1 MCRRAGCVDA
11 GEFLRVVV
19 EPGLPDLAVGQID
32 EPTVQ
37 SGRTLVRPV
46 AIGHEHPRLPQ
57 VPPVKVGRD
66 GPGDDQFGDR
76 ALALGLAVSDR
87 PLTPC

>member
-1 MCRRAGCVDA
+1 MCRRAGRVDA

-19 EPGLPDLAVGQID
+19 EPGLPDLAVGRID

-37 SGRTLVRPV
+37 SGRTLVRSV
-46 AIGHEHPRLPQ
+46 AIGHEHLGCRTGTARQ
-57 VPPVKVGRD
+57 VGRD